1 MAYTTINK
9 SSEHFNTK
17 LYTGNGGTN
26 AQTGVGFQPDF
37 TWIKARSNAEN
48 HNLFDAVRGVTK
60 RIRSNGSE
68 AEDTR
73 TTSLTAF
80 GTDGFTLGSGSQ
92 VNTNGWTFA
101 SWNWKANGAGSANT
115 VGSVSST
122 VSVNA
127 TSGFS
132 IVSWQGTDANAS
144 VGHGLSKAPTMVFY
158 KTRGLGE
165 SWVVYNKQIGAGNK
179 LILNDTSASSSSSTN
194 FQNGLDPNNS
204 VFYVG
209 ANATNKNT
217 PMIAYCFTDV
227 QGYSK
232 IGSYTGNANADGTF
246 VYTGFKPAWL
256 MVKNTATTSS
266 WEVWDAKRNTFNPTA
281 KSIFPDG
288 AGAEYDYTNRVD
300 LLSNGFK
307 LRTTSSP
314 NGSGN
319 THIYM
324 AFAEA
329 PLVGSNNIPCTAR

>member
-329 PLVGSNNIPCTAR
+329 PLVGSNNVPCTAR